1 MPIPELKAIN
11 VTKQFPDGTM
21 ALRNLD
27 WVVQPGE
34 TMVLIGESGSGK
46 STLLRLFNRLDDPTT
61 GEIHIQG
68 KPAWEQDAI
77 TLRRHIGYVQQD
89 GGLLPHWTVERNVA
103 LVPTLLRWSPDR
115 RKQQTQTLLNLVSL
129 DPGRYG
135 NRYPAE
141 LSGGQRQRVA
151 VARALAGDP
160 PIVLLDEPF
169 GALDALTKMDLQE
182 QFLDLKHRLKKTM
195 VLVTHD
201 LHEAF
206 YLGDRVAVMKEGR
219 ILQVGAPQE
228 LIQSPAHDYVQSL
241 IDHYRTSR
249 TLDIE

>member
-1 MPIPELKAIN
+1 MPSPALEAIN
-11 VTKQFPDGTM
+11 VSKQFPDGTIG
-21 ALRNLD
+21 LRNID
-27 WVVQPGE
+27 WAVHPGE
-34 TMVLIGESGSGK
+34 TMVLIGQSGSGK
-46 STLLRLFNRLDDPTT
+46 STLLRLFNRLDEPTT

-68 KPAWEQDAI
+68 ERGLEQDVI

-103 LVPTLLRWSPDR
+103 LVPTLLGWSPDR
-115 RKQQTQTLLNLVSL
+115 CKEQVQILLNLVQL
-129 DPGRYG
+129 DPTQHSH
-135 NRYPAE
+135 RYPSE

-160 PIVLLDEPF
+160 PIILLDEPF
-169 GALDALTKMDLQE
+169 GALDALTKIEMQE
-182 QFLDLKHRLKKTM
+182 QFLDLKHRLNKTM

-206 YLGDRVAVMKEGR
+206 HLGDRVGVMKEGR
-219 ILQVGAPQE
+219 ILQVGSPRE
-228 LIQSPAHDYVQSL
+228 LIQRPAHEYVQSL

-249 TLDIE
+249 TLDVS

>member
-1 MPIPELKAIN
+1 MPNPELEVIN
-11 VTKQFPDGTM
+11 VTKQFPDGTC

-27 WVVQPGE
+27 WAVHPGE

-46 STLLRLFNRLDDPTT
+46 STLLRLLNRLDEPTT
-61 GEIHIQG
+61 GDIRIQG
-68 KPAWEQDAI
+68 KPAHEQDPI
-77 TLRRHIGYVQQD
+77 ILRRHVGYVQQD

-103 LVPTLLRWSPDR
+103 LVPMLLNWSPDR
-115 RKQQTQTLLNLVSL
+115 CKKQVQTLLNLVSL
-129 DPGRYG
+129 DPTQYG
-135 NRYPAE
+135 NRYPSE

-160 PIVLLDEPF
+160 QIVLLDEPF
-169 GALDALTKMDLQE
+169 GALDALTRIDLQE

-206 YLGDRVAVMKEGR
+206 RLGDRVAVLKDGQL
-219 ILQVGAPQE
+219 LQIGSPQD
-228 LIQSPAHDYVQSL
+228 LVQNPADHYVQSL
-241 IDHYRTSR
+241 IHHYHANRM
-249 TLDIE
+249 LAE